1 MAPSR
6 SNSTESH
13 AFQSARKLPDYFP
26 HTLCMQPDKNVW
38 QRITVISYVCVCV
51 CLWKCVHACV
61 CAFFLQCLNCCQSSS
76 SDSGISICRA
86 ERYMWLGYILTGL
99 CKSSSLH
106 SPHRWGRLRMMQ
118 RAQWAQHE
126 CCICSTLNNFSI
138 LLQPVPA
145 HVLQS
150 GFSASVS
157 LKALKGYVQRVW
169 GPHSLQFI
177 CALTKMPSYWSKMM

>member
-1 MAPSR
+1 
-6 SNSTESH
+6 
-13 AFQSARKLPDYFP
+13 
-26 HTLCMQPDKNVW
+26 MQPDKNVW

-99 CKSSSLH
+99 CKCSSLH

-126 CCICSTLNNFSI
+126 FAAHWIIPPFCFSLCQRMFCSLAFQHRFPWRPLKDTFSVFEVHTHCSSS
-138 LLQPVPA
+138 VPSPKCL
-145 HVLQS
+145 HIDRRWCN
-150 GFSASVS
+150 SVS
-157 LKALKGYVQRVW
+157 QWRYNITLIWRLWV
-169 GPHSLQFI
+169 
-177 CALTKMPSYWSKMM
+177 T